1 MMGLDAS
8 EPAPALPS
16 FALSFPVQVA
26 AMGIV
31 LAMAVVMTLHL
42 VFTAPFHYPLSRL
55 NFILQLTGT
64 LLFLVNVAASLGV
77 VLRDLRHYAQVW
89 PHVMPYASEPL
100 PPPVGRWTVAQVV
113 FFTLLQSATTASAHV
128 RRSAHQITHIQFL
141 TLLFP
146 SALEKRLILWMLG
159 PLALVQAGMFFTS
172 LADQRNVKVLDLGD
186 AIQNICESTLA
197 LLYTIALVVWGTFVN
212 WRRAWRTDGATAMF
226 GAAALFLA
234 FVKTVIS
241 FVHIVYD
248 RTYWIQLI
256 SWALTV
262 WQSWLG
268 FWWWVSA
275 GMVRFFR
282 SPRALAKS
290 KTGCGGRS
298 ARASDTHAASAARAS
313 KSRPTR
319 PTSRP
324 RHCSA
329 SWAR

>member
-1 MMGLDAS
+1 MMDLAAS
-8 EPAPALPS
+8 GPALPS

-31 LAMAVVMTLHL
+31 LAIAVVMALHL
-42 VFTAPFHYPLSRL
+42 VFTAPFHYPLSKL

-64 LLFLVNVAASLGV
+64 LLFLINVAASLGV
-77 VLRDLRHYAQVW
+77 VLRDLRHYAQAW

-113 FFTLLQSATTASAHV
+113 FYTLLQSATTASAHV

-197 LLYTIALVVWGTFVN
+197 LLYTIALVVWGTIVN

-234 FVKTVIS
+234 LVKTVIS

-290 KTGCGGRS
+290 KTGCGGKT

-313 KSRPTR
+313 RSRPTR
-319 PTSRP
+319 PTPRP